1 MEFPTDRQ
9 RLGAVSKNTTTQT
22 SYCTQ
27 RAVRPTAI
35 PKSHPMGNR
44 QPHPANQAAAIAM
57 QKARTECAL
66 AGLNH
71 EPYAEQLT
79 ELVILEVRKALAEM
93 AEHQAQG
100 GPSAILMLTQ
110 PLYQNIYFA
119 DAGRQAAETLLTKLN
134 IKGGHQ
140 IQ

>member
-1 MEFPTDRQ
+1 
-9 RLGAVSKNTTTQT
+9 
-22 SYCTQ
+22 
-27 RAVRPTAI
+27 
-35 PKSHPMGNR
+35 MGNR

-57 QKARTECAL
+57 QKARKECAL

-93 AEHQAQG
+93 AEHQAHG

-119 DAGRQAAETLLTKLN
+119 DAGRQAAETLLRKLN

>member
-1 MEFPTDRQ
+1 MDT
-9 RLGAVSKNTTTQT
+9 
-22 SYCTQ
+22 
-27 RAVRPTAI
+27 
-35 PKSHPMGNR
+35 R
-44 QPHPANQAAAIAM
+44 QPHPANQAAEVAL
-57 QKARTECAL
+57 QRARTECVL
-66 AGLNH
+66 AGLN
-71 EPYAEQLT
+71 PAAYAEQLT

-93 AEHQAQG
+93 AEHQAHG

-119 DAGRQAAETLLTKLN
+119 DAGRQAAETLLRTLN

>member
-1 MEFPTDRQ
+1 
-9 RLGAVSKNTTTQT
+9 
-22 SYCTQ
+22 
-27 RAVRPTAI
+27 
-35 PKSHPMGNR
+35 MGNR

-57 QKARTECAL
+57 QKALTECAL

-93 AEHQAQG
+93 AEHQAHG
-100 GPSAILMLTQ
+100 GPSSAILMLTQ

-119 DAGRQAAETLLTKLN
+119 DAGRQAAETLLIKLN

>member
-1 MEFPTDRQ
+1 M
-9 RLGAVSKNTTTQT
+9 V
-22 SYCTQ
+22 
-27 RAVRPTAI
+27 
-35 PKSHPMGNR
+35 NR

-93 AEHQAQG
+93 AEHQAHG
-100 GPSAILMLTQ
+100 GPSAILMLIQ

-119 DAGRQAAETLLTKLN
+119 DAGRKAAETLLRKLN

-140 IQ
+140 IH

>member
-1 MEFPTDRQ
+1 MD
-9 RLGAVSKNTTTQT
+9 S
-22 SYCTQ
+22 
-27 RAVRPTAI
+27 
-35 PKSHPMGNR
+35 R

-57 QKARTECAL
+57 QKARTECIL

-93 AEHQAQG
+93 AEHQAHG

-119 DAGRQAAETLLTKLN
+119 DAGRQAAETLLRTLN